1 MLQDAFSGTATS
13 AFADLLLPATT
24 WGEKSGTVTN
34 SERRITR
41 VRAALPPHGEARAD
55 WAIAAGFGRRLERGL
70 AALGMERRRDPA
82 TGSLFDWPDVEAVWN
97 EHREL
102 TRGRDLD
109 ITGLSYAL
117 LERRGPQQWPMPAGA
132 RRGVARLYT
141 DRRFATGDGRAHFHV
156 VGRGGPAE
164 RTDEAFPVALLT
176 GRLRDQ
182 WHGMSR
188 TGLVG
193 QLFGHEPEP
202 VVELAAADFDAGGW
216 RDGDLARVT
225 SRRGAQVLP
234 VRRSDGLRPGTA
246 FVGMHWGPAFVA
258 GGGVNALTLPA
269 VDPVS
274 RQPELKHCAVR
285 IEPAQL
291 AHRMAAFGRVDG
303 ERVVTARREL
313 LALARHLPFAASVPF
328 GRDDEG
334 VLLRV
339 ASDRPFDG
347 GWIAAVEAAFGVADA
362 PLVTLDEPRE
372 ARRRHV
378 LLAAGRLR
386 FVLLAGDDLES
397 EPWLRELLLQR
408 TDAAALGARLLRS
421 GATAPLAI
429 ERRGRN
435 VCNCVGVSEAEIRRA
450 LGAAGGDRAERIE
463 AARSRTGCGSQCG
476 ACLAEVGRLA
486 DDCLR
491 ALHPP
496 DTTTA

>member
-1 MLQDAFSGTATS
+1 
-13 AFADLLLPATT
+13 
-24 WGEKSGTVTN
+24 
-34 SERRITR
+34 
-41 VRAALPPHGEARAD
+41 
-55 WAIAAGFGRRLERGL
+55 
-70 AALGMERRRDPA
+70 
-82 TGSLFDWPDVEAVWN
+82 
-97 EHREL
+97 
-102 TRGRDLD
+102 
-109 ITGLSYAL
+109 
-117 LERRGPQQWPMPAGA
+117 
-132 RRGVARLYT
+132 
-141 DRRFATGDGRAHFHV
+141 
-156 VGRGGPAE
+156 
-164 RTDEAFPVALLT
+164 
-176 GRLRDQ
+176 
-182 WHGMSR
+182 
-188 TGLVG
+188 
-193 QLFGHEPEP
+193 
-202 VVELAAADFDAGGW
+202 
-216 RDGDLARVT
+216 
-225 SRRGAQVLP
+225 
-234 VRRSDGLRPGTA
+234 
-246 FVGMHWGPAFVA
+246 
-258 GGGVNALTLPA
+258 
-269 VDPVS
+269 
-274 RQPELKHCAVR
+274 
-285 IEPAQL
+285 
-291 AHRMAAFGRVDG
+291 
-303 ERVVTARREL
+303 

-362 PLVTLDEPRE
+362 PLVTLDEPRG

-386 FVLLAGDDLES
+386 FVLLAGEDLES

-463 AARSRTGCGSQCG
+463 AARSRTGRGSQCG

-496 DTTTA
+496 DTTTAGSGSSLTPPANGIAMQNTTPPSSPGPSPEATPESPAGARRGWVALVGAGPGDPELLTLGAARRIGEADVTLVDDLVDPRILAHARPTARIRRVGKRGGCRSTPQRFIEALMVREARAGLRVVRLKGGDPL

>member
-1 MLQDAFSGTATS
+1 MSMTSRQRVEAALRRAEFVVLQDAFSGTATS

-202 VVELAAADFDAGGW
+202 VVEPEPRPDPAPAPAQDSEPEPEPEATPEPEPTRPAKPAPTASASPTTVPAASEPPAAPAPATAPPAADELAA
-216 RDGDLARVT
+216 T
-225 SRRGAQVLP
+225 
-234 VRRSDGLRPGTA
+234 GTL
-246 FVGMHWGPAFVA
+246 F
-258 GGGVNALTLPA
+258 
-269 VDPVS
+269 DPVS
-274 RQPELKHCAVR
+274 LLVPLG
-285 IEPAQL
+285 L
-291 AHRMAAFGRVDG
+291 AIALIGVG
-303 ERVVTARREL
+303 GWS
-313 LALARHLPFAASVPF
+313 LARTH
-328 GRDDEG
+328 
-334 VLLRV
+334 
-339 ASDRPFDG
+339 
-347 GWIAAVEAAFGVADA
+347 
-362 PLVTLDEPRE
+362 
-372 ARRRHV
+372 
-378 LLAAGRLR
+378 
-386 FVLLAGDDLES
+386 
-397 EPWLRELLLQR
+397 QR
-408 TDAAALGARLLRS
+408 
-421 GATAPLAI
+421 
-429 ERRGRN
+429 
-435 VCNCVGVSEAEIRRA
+435 
-450 LGAAGGDRAERIE
+450 DRA
-463 AARSRTGCGSQCG
+463 
-476 ACLAEVGRLA
+476 
-486 DDCLR
+486 
-491 ALHPP
+491 
-496 DTTTA
+496 DTSW